1 MNLFRILQA
10 FGALVAIAVFGF
22 FLVGLADGTVSSF
35 NIGLWLVLL
44 GVAGGVMWGSHW
56 LHTHEKPGLAKALL
70 LVLAVPGVLF
80 LLFLLVI
87 LVSEP
92 RWN

>member
-44 GVAGGVMWGSHW
+44 GVISGVMWGSHW
-56 LHTHEKPGLAKALL
+56 LHAHERPGLAKALL
-70 LVLAVPGVLF
+70 LVLVVPGGLF